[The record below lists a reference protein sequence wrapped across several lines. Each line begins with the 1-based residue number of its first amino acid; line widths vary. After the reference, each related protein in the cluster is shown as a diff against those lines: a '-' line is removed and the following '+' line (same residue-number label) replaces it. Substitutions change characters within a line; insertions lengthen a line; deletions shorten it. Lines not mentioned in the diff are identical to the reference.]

1 MNYEN
6 NENYDVTNK
15 VNKKY
20 KRVRI
25 FTFVFFMIL
34 LSPLPIALSIDRWVL
49 SPEHS
54 LFGPEKAIELK
65 KEYKSAKARIKFKL
79 ERGN

>member
-1 MNYEN
+1 MNFDN
-6 NENYDVTNK
+6 NENYDVANK

-20 KRVRI
+20 KKVRV

-34 LSPLPIALSIDRWVL
+34 LSPLPIALSIDRWVF

-65 KEYKSAKARIKFKL
+65 K
-79 ERGN
+79 